1 MTKRNINYLE
11 HDLRT
16 SIINDVKTVARYH
29 SRGYKGIQAG
39 HFSIP
44 RQVFC
49 YVDYLGYIAY
59 GGDGSTERSEKFLK
73 KYFPPI
79 YKDYAEL
86 IYSMWR
92 HGTIHEYSPKSY
104 YIQGAGKKGGRLCLR
119 WLSNNSD
126 KKINRR
132 VHMNV
137 YAMTGKPDELYLV
150 VNICQ
155 LVDDLLIALDSFI
168 ADLKNNLSYKGKCE
182 LRLNE
187 IAEDQKIETI
197 KRAKSRSKAEKQ
209 IRLATNRCAGEI
221 DKLGTVI
228 S

>member
-1 MTKRNINYLE
+1 
-11 HDLRT
+11 
-16 SIINDVKTVARYH
+16 
-29 SRGYKGIQAG
+29 
-39 HFSIP
+39 
-44 RQVFC
+44 
-49 YVDYLGYIAY
+49 
-59 GGDGSTERSEKFLK
+59 
-73 KYFPPI
+73 
-79 YKDYAEL
+79 
-86 IYSMWR
+86 
-92 HGTIHEYSPKSY
+92 
-104 YIQGAGKKGGRLCLR
+104 
-119 WLSNNSD
+119 
-126 KKINRR
+126 
-132 VHMNV
+132 MNV